1 VELCGLGIS
10 TQHMHSL
17 LAAQTG
23 FRSCSSEAA
32 EAELG
37 IQLHAS
43 QEVAGEREKAF
54 LCQLATWECNEELSH
69 TV

>member
-1 VELCGLGIS
+1 
-10 TQHMHSL
+10 MHSL

-43 QEVAGEREKAF
+43 QEEVGEREKSVP
-54 LCQLATWECNEELSH
+54 LTATWECNEELSY